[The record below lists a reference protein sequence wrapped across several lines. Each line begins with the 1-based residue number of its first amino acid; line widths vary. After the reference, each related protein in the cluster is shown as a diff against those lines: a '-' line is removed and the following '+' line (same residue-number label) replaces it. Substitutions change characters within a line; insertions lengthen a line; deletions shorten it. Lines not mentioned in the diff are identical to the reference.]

1 MTSTREGE
9 ADGTADELSGNSSRP
24 HSLLANWSK
33 HRNRD
38 SEERLWPYVHQGDKE
53 RQGYVDPSPSLT
65 RTSTKQYCR
74 LAAMIRASCS
84 QTTANLPMANESLR
98 LADRCEEEGSPR
110 TL

>member
-38 SEERLWPYVHQGDKE
+38 SRGERM
-53 RQGYVDPSPSLT
+53 R
-65 RTSTKQYCR
+65 
-74 LAAMIRASCS
+74 
-84 QTTANLPMANESLR
+84 
-98 LADRCEEEGSPR
+98 
-110 TL
+110 